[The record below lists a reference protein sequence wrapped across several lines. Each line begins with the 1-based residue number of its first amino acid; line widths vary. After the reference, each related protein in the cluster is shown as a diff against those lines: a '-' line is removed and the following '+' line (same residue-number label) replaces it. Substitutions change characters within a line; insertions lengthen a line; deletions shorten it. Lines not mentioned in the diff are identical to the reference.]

1 MSPPG
6 DQAVTQLG
14 VERWPTA
21 LSGCVLIL
29 VGVTLAAPVSIALAR
44 ARWPRRAPGWSLL
57 LWQAVCL
64 AAGSSVVAGLVV
76 LAVEPAGH
84 TLIGAT
90 LGRWTS
96 ILGGTLPVSWWRVA
110 CGLAA
115 LAITG
120 VLLTTLARTAWR
132 TVSRRRVHRQLLDLL
147 SRPAAVP
154 VPLGAGGQVR
164 VMDHRSAV
172 AYTLPGLHSRLVV
185 STGLL
190 DLLTPA
196 ELAAV
201 VEHERAHLRA
211 RHDILIMP
219 FQSWVAAFGRVRG
232 VREAGRSVGELTE
245 MLADDVACTRCAPS
259 ALASALTRVALE
271 RPGVPGGLDPES
283 GAAGSGTCVTDRV
296 RRLTGPDPLPAALR
310 ALIVGSAAALLAIPT
325 AVLTLTW

>member
-1 MSPPG
+1 MSPLG
-6 DQAVTQLG
+6 DQAAQLG
-14 VERWPTA
+14 VERLPVA
-21 LSGCVLIL
+21 LFGGVLVL
-29 VGVTLAAPVSIALAR
+29 VGLMLAAPVSIALAG
-44 ARWPRRAPGWSLL
+44 ARWTRRAPGWSLL

-64 AAGSSVVAGLVV
+64 AAGFCVVAGLVL

-84 TLIGAT
+84 TLIGAAAGW
-90 LGRWTS
+90 LAALLR
-96 ILGGTLPVSWWRVA
+96 GTLDVPWWRVT

-147 SRPAAVP
+147 SRPAPVP

-196 ELAAV
+196 ELTAV
-201 VEHERAHLRA
+201 IEHERAHLRA

-245 MLADDVACTRCAPS
+245 MLADDVACARCAPG

-271 RPGVPGGLDPES
+271 RPGAPGGPAPVS

-296 RRLTGPDPLPAALR
+296 RRLTRPDPLPAAMR
-310 ALIVGSAAALLAIPT
+310 ALIAGSAAALLAIPT